1 MKKNFLFF
9 LMFII
14 ITGSTSCK
22 KTFDV
27 ISSETVSS
35 YVPLEVGKYIMYQ
48 LDSTVYTNL
57 GASKE
62 IHSYV
67 IKDTIQSIT
76 TDNIGRK
83 VFSIIRLMR
92 NNADTNNWTHVD
104 AYQAIADSTS
114 LEWIESN
121 KRFIKMK
128 APIKNGFSWKGNTYI
143 NTISAA
149 DATYLHDWT
158 YTYENVNSPI
168 KVNNLLIPSA
178 ISVLQRNDTIG
189 DPSNKKVYSEIN
201 YSKEI
206 YAKNTGLIFKEFLHQ
221 VWQPGNANNASGY
234 FEENSYGIKFSILRH
249 NFSIR

>member
-9 LMFII
+9 IISFILI
-14 ITGSTSCK
+14 GSTSCK

-27 ISSETVSS
+27 IESENVSS
-35 YVPLEVGKYIMYQ
+35 YVPLALGKYIMYQ

-62 IHSYV
+62 VHSYV

-83 VFSIIRLMR
+83 AFSIIRLMR
-92 NNADTNNWTHVD
+92 NKVDTNNWIHVD
-104 AYQAIADSTS
+104 AYLAIADSTS

-128 APIKNGFSWKGNTYI
+128 APIKNGFSWKGNAYI
-143 NTISAA
+143 NTISVPEAS
-149 DATYLHDWT
+149 YLHDWT
-158 YTYENVNSPI
+158 YTYENINSPI
-168 KVNNLLIPSA
+168 KLNNQLIPSA
-178 ISVLQRNDTIG
+178 ISILQRNDTIG
-189 DPSNKKVYSEIN
+189 DPSNKKIYSEIN

-206 YAKNTGLIFKEFLHQ
+206 YGKNTGLIFKEFLHQ

-234 FEENSYGIKFSILRH
+234 FEENSYGIKISILRH
-249 NFSIR
+249 NFSTL

>member
-1 MKKNFLFF
+1 M
-9 LMFII
+9 
-14 ITGSTSCK
+14 
-22 KTFDV
+22 
-27 ISSETVSS
+27 
-35 YVPLEVGKYIMYQ
+35 PLELGKYIMYQ

-83 VFSIIRLMR
+83 AFSIIRLMR
-92 NNADTNNWTHVD
+92 NKADTNNWTHVD
-104 AYQAIADSTS
+104 AYLAIADSTT

-128 APIKNGFSWKGNTYI
+128 APIKNGFSWKGNTFI
-143 NTISAA
+143 NTISVPEAS
-149 DATYLHDWT
+149 YLHDWT
-158 YTYENVNSPI
+158 YTYENINNPI
-168 KVNNLLIPSA
+168 KLNNQSIPFA
-178 ISVLQRNDTIG
+178 ISILQRNDTIG

-206 YAKNTGLIFKEFLHQ
+206 YGKNIGLIFKEFLHQ

-249 NFSIR
+249 NFSTL